1 MSLKIPEPTVAMKA
15 AEWEVRAVEIRELF
29 ERALDAAELDAEEHD
44 LRRSLIDAATKN
56 PFRGDE

>member
-1 MSLKIPEPTVAMKA
+1 MKA
-15 AEWEVRAVEIRELF
+15 AEWEVRAVEIRDML

-56 PFRGDE
+56 PFRAE

>member
-1 MSLKIPEPTVAMKA
+1 MRVQIPEPTVTMKA
-15 AEWEVRAVEIRELF
+15 AEWEVRAVEIRDML

-56 PFRGDE
+56 PFRAE